1 MLQGVLGSWLGVMV
15 NNFRPLGLTDRTIG
29 MIGLLAVIGQV
40 ILTTAVGFL
49 MDKLKHKM
57 KATLLVLISLA
68 SLGFIWLL
76 LICLQVVAHS
86 EVFIYI
92 AVIASASV
100 SFACY
105 PIFFEMTVEIT
116 YPVHESIVG
125 GFLTGFYNL
134 VAIVFLLIFFI
145 PKVGY
150 LWINYVLGK
159 IAGFVKS
166 TI

>member
-145 PKVGY
+145 PNIGY

-159 IAGFVKS
+159 IASSVKS

>member
-1 MLQGVLGSWLGVMV
+1 MLGSWLGVMV

-29 MIGLLAVIGQV
+29 MIGLLAVVGQV

-57 KATLLVLISLA
+57 RATLMVLISLA
-68 SLGFIWLL
+68 SIGFIWLM
-76 LICLQVVAHS
+76 LICLKVVNHS
-86 EVFIYI
+86 EEFIYF
-92 AVIASASV
+92 AVIGSASV
-100 SFACY
+100 SASCY

-134 VAIVFLLIFFI
+134 VAIVFLLLFFI
-145 PKVGY
+145 PNIGY
-150 LWINYVLGK
+150 LWISYALG
-159 IAGFVKS
+159 
-166 TI
+166 